1 MTLSEDEDENLAQFL
16 ESEILSEVSDKE
28 EENVEEPKAK
38 RKCIEE
44 AESTDQ
50 GTKQGSGSSSV
61 PKNYGVNNA
70 VMMRRIET
78 GSFSKVPPELFH
90 HILKFLS
97 SEDLIS
103 CTLVCKFLS
112 YAASDEALW
121 RRLYCMRWGLL
132 PPTGKIRDCA
142 WKKLYIQRDEKDMD
156 ELVRSCQNE
165 FKEYYIQM
173 QTAKRS
179 QAPHPSQLKDDSIIL
194 DKTLAD
200 QVSSWK
206 SSRGLSDTVVTD
218 HACSG
223 KACTYYQIGDVFI
236 CEKTG
241 QVHVCDET
249 CKEVVMDPAEEILVC
264 TISGHCFDGLLSASE
279 MEPDFEQQ
287 QGVAVDEEEP
297 FMGSGRFAR
306 AYLLGYNCADEKEL
320 EDTLRYC

>member
-1 MTLSEDEDENLAQFL
+1 MTFSDDEDENLAQFL
-16 ESEILSEVSDKE
+16 ESEVLSEVSDKE
-28 EENVEEPKAK
+28 EVNVEEPKAK
-38 RKCIEE
+38 RKRTDEVDSSKQ
-44 AESTDQ
+44 STIQ
-50 GTKQGSGSSSV
+50 CSGSSSK
-61 PKNYGVNNA
+61 PKNYGANNA
-70 VMMRRIET
+70 MVPRRIET
-78 GSFSKVPPELFH
+78 GFFSKVPPELFH

-103 CTLVCKFLS
+103 CSLVCSFLS
-112 YAASDEALW
+112 CAASDEALW

-132 PPTGKIRDCA
+132 PPTRKIRDCP
-142 WKKLYIQRDEKDMD
+142 WKKLYIQRDENDMV

-173 QTAKRS
+173 QAAKRS

-206 SSRGLSDTVVTD
+206 SSRGLSDTVVND

-223 KACTYYQIGDVFI
+223 KTCSYYQIGDVFI

-249 CKEVVMDPAEEILVC
+249 CKEVVMDPEDELLVC
-264 TISGHCFDGLLSASE
+264 TISGHCFDRLLSPSE
-279 MEPDFEQQ
+279 MEPDSQ
-287 QGVAVDEEEP
+287 QGVAADEEEP